1 MSDQPTTFF
10 EDLSGS
16 LQYIAYFRFWVSNSR
31 SFYPDSA
38 QASSTSIGIARVL
51 LYLNQLINARQSQGC
66 LAK

>member
-16 LQYIAYFRFWVSNSR
+16 LQYIAYFRFWLSNSR

-38 QASSTSIGIARVL
+38 QASSMGPPLPKPVNKRAPKSGL
-51 LYLNQLINARQSQGC
+51 SRQIT
-66 LAK
+66 